1 MIHAGSDLSGI
12 KKGMT
17 VPSVGRNISLEPLT
31 IHKRQTQELYTGSDW
46 NRQLRDLGTV
56 RHAYIGNEE
65 YFDGPDGL
73 KVFSDPG
80 LRHRDQF
87 YLEGSWVVGREK
99 INHGRETGD
108 FEDYVALKFSG
119 SEVNVVLSVVD
130 LPYFVKVTLD
140 GKTVEDY
147 DAGTNLII
155 DQDGSFL
162 SVERSAMYNILKL
175 DILDTRELRLSSN
188 SSGFSVYAFTF
199 GSTTDT
205 SD

>member
-1 MIHAGSDLSGI
+1 
-12 KKGMT
+12 
-17 VPSVGRNISLEPLT
+17 
-31 IHKRQTQELYTGSDW
+31 
-46 NRQLRDLGTV
+46 
-56 RHAYIGNEE
+56 
-65 YFDGPDGL
+65 
-73 KVFSDPG
+73 
-80 LRHRDQF
+80 

-99 INHGRETGD
+99 ITHGRETGD

-147 DAGTNLII
+147 DAGTDLII

-199 GSTTDT
+199 GSTPAT